1 LSALRSDAGAR
12 ARVLIAGDQR
22 AMRTGVR
29 LALANAADC
38 TEFEQADD
46 AVEAAVRDRPDVVF
60 VDFTPASRGI
70 RATAEIT
77 AGRPDA
83 TVIVMTRSLD
93 EDEFVRAV
101 RAGAAGYIAESVDP
115 ERLPHVMHSLM
126 RGEAVVPRM
135 LVARLIE
142 ELRGR
147 DRRRHHLELR
157 EHRRVELTP
166 REWEV
171 LELLRQGL
179 TTRMIAEQL
188 GISAVT
194 VRRHIGT
201 VHQKA
206 GTTSRGELLRLIE
219 GEWKTGQ

>member
-1 LSALRSDAGAR
+1 
-12 ARVLIAGDQR
+12 
-22 AMRTGVR
+22 MRTGVR

-38 TEFEQADD
+38 TEFDEADE
-46 AVEAAVRDRPDVVF
+46 AVQAAVRDRPDVVF
-60 VDFTPASRGI
+60 VDFNPASRGI
-70 RATAEIT
+70 RATAAIT
-77 AGRPDA
+77 AGRPEA

-93 EDEFVRAV
+93 EDEFVSAV
-101 RAGAAGYIAESVDP
+101 RAGAAGYISEGVDP
-115 ERLPHVMHSLM
+115 ERLPHVIRSLM

-135 LVARLIE
+135 LVSRLIE

-147 DRRRHHLELR
+147 DRRRRHLELR
-157 EHRRVELTP
+157 EHGRVELTP

-171 LELLRQGL
+171 LELLRAGL
-179 TTRMIAEQL
+179 STQLIADQL

-206 GTTSRGELLRLIE
+206 GTTSRAELLRLME
-219 GEWKTGQ
+219 TDGNAGLS

>member
-1 LSALRSDAGAR
+1 MSALPSDAGVR

-22 AMRTGVR
+22 ATRAGVR
-29 LALANAADC
+29 LALAGAADC
-38 TEFEQADD
+38 TESDEADA
-46 AVEAAVRDRPDVVF
+46 AVEAAARDRPDVVF
-60 VDFTPASRGI
+60 VDFNPSSRGI
-70 RATAEIT
+70 RATAAIT

-83 TVIVMTRSLD
+83 VVIVMTRALD
-93 EDEFVRAV
+93 EDEFVSAV
-101 RAGAAGYIAESVDP
+101 RAGAAGYISESVDP
-115 ERLPHVMHSLM
+115 ERLPHVMRSLM

-147 DRRRHHLELR
+147 DRRRRHLELS
-157 EHRRVELTP
+157 EHRRIELTP

-171 LELLRQGL
+171 LELLRQGIS
-179 TTRMIAEQL
+179 TRSIGEQL

-206 GTTSRGELLRLIE
+206 GTGSRGELLALIND
-219 GEWKTGQ
+219 GDTVLR

>member
-1 LSALRSDAGAR
+1 VSALPSDPGVR

-22 AMRTGVR
+22 ATRVGVR
-29 LALANAADC
+29 LALADAADI
-38 TEFEQADD
+38 TESDQAED
-46 AVEAAVRDRPDVVF
+46 AVATAVRERPDVVF
-60 VDFTPASRGI
+60 VDFNPPSSGI
-70 RATAEIT
+70 RATAAIA
-77 AGRPDA
+77 AGRPEA
-83 TVIVMTRSLD
+83 AVIVMTRKLD
-93 EDEFVRAV
+93 EDEFVSAV
-101 RAGAAGYIAESVDP
+101 RAGAAGYISESVDP
-115 ERLPHVMHSLM
+115 QRLPHVIHSLM

-147 DRRRHHLELR
+147 DRRRRHLEIR
-157 EHRRVELTP
+157 EHRRIELTP

-171 LELLRQGL
+171 LDLLQQGL
-179 TTRMIAEQL
+179 STRSIGEQM

-206 GTTSRGELLRLIE
+206 RTQSRAELIALMNDADSAMR
-219 GEWKTGQ
+219 